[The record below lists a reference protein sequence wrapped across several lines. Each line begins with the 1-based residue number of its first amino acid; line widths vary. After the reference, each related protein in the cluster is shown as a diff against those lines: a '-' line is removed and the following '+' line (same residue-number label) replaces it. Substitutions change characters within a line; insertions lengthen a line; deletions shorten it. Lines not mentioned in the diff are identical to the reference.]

1 MAHGGRWR
9 TVCVHKRQCLQEHRT
24 VFHPGFCA
32 LFDCSALLKLKAATE
47 GHHNNVK
54 KSGDQ
59 KKNP

>member
-1 MAHGGRWR
+1 MA
-9 TVCVHKRQCLQEHRT
+9 QCQEHRT
-24 VFHPGFCA
+24 VFHPGVCA